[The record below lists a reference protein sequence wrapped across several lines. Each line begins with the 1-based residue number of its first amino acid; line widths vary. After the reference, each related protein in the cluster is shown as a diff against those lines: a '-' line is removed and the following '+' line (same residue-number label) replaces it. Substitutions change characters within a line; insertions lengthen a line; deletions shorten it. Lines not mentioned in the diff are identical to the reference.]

1 MVPSQQ
7 PVAQFEGPHE
17 GGAPTQVPPVLQ
29 VGVPPL
35 HTLHVPPPT
44 PHALGAEPP

>member
-7 PVAQFEGPHE
+7 PDAQFEGPQE
-17 GGAPTQVPPVLQ
+17 GGAPTQLPPVLQ

-35 HTLHVPPPT
+35 QTLQLPPPT
-44 PHALGAEPP
+44 PHALAALPP